1 MHYILNI
8 YIIFLFHLTTTKS
21 DFKTTSFHNHLSISA
36 ISLKH
41 NPIMSTKS
49 NTVSSIGLLCLA
61 ILNLAGSAR
70 ATPSPL
76 GPKGLTWVLPFV
88 GDWNCY
94 QQGEA
99 NVSGGGG
106 SGTGANLTYS
116 IKMNRDNV
124 TLDSNQPSPL
134 LTAHSVITYDAEKEI
149 FNYTYSDS
157 GGNSG
162 PGTSVG
168 WEEGHFRFI
177 TWPLTNPGRPGIQAR
192 TMDDFLR
199 PTSPD
204 QFTDKFYASQDGG
217 NTWLPAGQLDCTRA
231 PSSH

>member
-1 MHYILNI
+1 
-8 YIIFLFHLTTTKS
+8 
-21 DFKTTSFHNHLSISA
+21 
-36 ISLKH
+36 
-41 NPIMSTKS
+41 MSTKS
-49 NTVSSIGLLCLA
+49 CSVLSIGLLCLS
-61 ILNLAGSAR
+61 LLSVPGSAQPT
-70 ATPSPL
+70 ADPL
-76 GPKGLTWVLPFV
+76 GPKGLNWVLPFV

-94 QQGEA
+94 QQGE
-99 NVSGGGG
+99 NGNGGGG
-106 SGTGANLTYS
+106 SGAGANLTYS
-116 IKMNRDNV
+116 IKMTKNNV
-124 TLDSNQPSPL
+124 TLDSIQPSPL
-134 LTAHSVITYDAEKEI
+134 LTAHSVITYDAESEM

-168 WEEGHFRFI
+168 WEEGGHFRFI

-199 PTSPD
+199 PTGPD

-231 PSSH
+231 AKSPAKET

>member
-1 MHYILNI
+1 
-8 YIIFLFHLTTTKS
+8 
-21 DFKTTSFHNHLSISA
+21 
-36 ISLKH
+36 
-41 NPIMSTKS
+41 MSTNS
-49 NTVSSIGLLCLA
+49 NAFSSIGLMCLA
-61 ILNLAGSAR
+61 LPLLGLPGSAG

-76 GPKGLTWVLPFV
+76 GPKGLNWVLPFV
-88 GDWNCY
+88 GDWNCF

-99 NVSGGGG
+99 NGAGGGG
-106 SGTGANLTYS
+106 SSTGANLTYS
-116 IKMNRDNV
+116 IKMTKNDV

-168 WEEGHFRFI
+168 WEEGGHFRFI
-177 TWPLTNPGRPGIQAR
+177 TWPLTNPARPGIQAR

-199 PTSPD
+199 PTSAD

-231 PSSH
+231 PSSY